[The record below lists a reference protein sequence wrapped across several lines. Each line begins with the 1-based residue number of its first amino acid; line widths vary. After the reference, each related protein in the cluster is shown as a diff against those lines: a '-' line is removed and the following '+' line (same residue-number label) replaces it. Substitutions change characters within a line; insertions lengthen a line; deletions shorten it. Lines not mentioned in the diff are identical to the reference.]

1 MVAMKQRRWPGS
13 RAGLDLINGSGSS
26 VKSSSSTSGSILS
39 PLLFGLS
46 SEHPRIDLLMP
57 AQALEASRMQQYRWL
72 NTVIPEPRW
81 KSLISQLEDSEDVLG
96 KPSASMPQPQDSI
109 PAVLL
114 PVTANLPT
122 TNFEDGNAV
131 KNKERQS
138 IKEIKGS
145 RASLLLGEKKELGKK
160 ITYLEFHKIKISQV
174 MGQLWFASFFHLMKR
189 NI

>member
-1 MVAMKQRRWPGS
+1 MGLALKWLSYHLLAMQ
-13 RAGLDLINGSGSS
+13 
-26 VKSSSSTSGSILS
+26 
-39 PLLFGLS
+39 
-46 SEHPRIDLLMP
+46 
-57 AQALEASRMQQYRWL
+57 ASRMQQYRWL
-72 NTVIPEPRW
+72 NTLIPEPRW

-96 KPSASMPQPQDSI
+96 KPSATSMPQPQDSM

-114 PVTANLPT
+114 PVTENLPT
-122 TNFEDGNAV
+122 TSFEDGNAV

-174 MGQLWFASFFHLMKR
+174 MGQLRVCKFLPFDEEKYLMKETIMR
-189 NI
+189 AVCEEHIFTNVLCSCDCF

>member
-1 MVAMKQRRWPGS
+1 
-13 RAGLDLINGSGSS
+13 
-26 VKSSSSTSGSILS
+26 
-39 PLLFGLS
+39 
-46 SEHPRIDLLMP
+46 
-57 AQALEASRMQQYRWL
+57 MQQYRWL
-72 NTVIPEPRW
+72 NTLIPEPRS

-96 KPSASMPQPQDSI
+96 KPSATSATSMPQPRDSM

-122 TNFEDGNAV
+122 TSFEDGNAV

>member
-1 MVAMKQRRWPGS
+1 MLAVSKSMGLALKWLSYHLLAM
-13 RAGLDLINGSGSS
+13 
-26 VKSSSSTSGSILS
+26 
-39 PLLFGLS
+39 
-46 SEHPRIDLLMP
+46 
-57 AQALEASRMQQYRWL
+57 QASKMQQYRWL
-72 NTVIPEPRW
+72 NTLIPEPRW
-81 KSLISQLEDSEDVLG
+81 KSLISQFEDSEDILG
-96 KPSASMPQPQDSI
+96 KPSATSMPQPQDSM

-122 TNFEDGNAV
+122 TSFEDGNAV

-138 IKEIKGS
+138 IKGS

-174 MGQLWFASFFHLMKR
+174 MGQLWFASFFDLMKR

>member
-1 MVAMKQRRWPGS
+1 MLAVSKSMGLALKWLSYHLLAMQ
-13 RAGLDLINGSGSS
+13 
-26 VKSSSSTSGSILS
+26 
-39 PLLFGLS
+39 
-46 SEHPRIDLLMP
+46 
-57 AQALEASRMQQYRWL
+57 ASRMQQYRWL
-72 NTVIPEPRW
+72 NTLIPEPRW

-96 KPSASMPQPQDSI
+96 KPSATSMPQPQDSM

-122 TNFEDGNAV
+122 TSFEDGNAV

-174 MGQLWFASFFHLMKR
+174 MGQLWFASFFHLMNR